1 MNVFKIISKLSST
14 MAFMFGFVVASLSI
28 IVGLSRMTENNTIFS
43 NFIDAA
49 LTEVQEHRAEL
60 YYQNQKIE
68 RDIDTQMT
76 FYHNIGANFPCMYG
90 TFPLGLESAKSIVD
104 GHKYGCGIDKIP
116 STPVVYSFGSNR
128 QQDFEKSFLQYRPD
142 AKIFVFEITRHNL
155 PPVKEWD
162 KRISYNNIGLGPPG
176 KAIHTKTTTR

>member
-1 MNVFKIISKLSST
+1 
-14 MAFMFGFVVASLSI
+14 MAFLFLGLFVASLSI
-28 IVGLSRMTENNTIFS
+28 AVELSRMSGSSAILS
-43 NFIDAA
+43 NFIDGA
-49 LTEVQEHRAEL
+49 LLEVQEHRAEL

-90 TFPLGLESAKSIVD
+90 TFALGLETAKSIVD
-104 GHKYGCGIDKIP
+104 GHKYGCGIDNIP
-116 STPVVYSFGSNR
+116 SVPVVYSFGSNK

-162 KRISYNNIGLGPPG
+162 RRISYNSIGLGPPG
-176 KAIHTKTTTR
+176 KTVHTRTTTR

>member
-1 MNVFKIISKLSST
+1 
-14 MAFMFGFVVASLSI
+14 MAFLFLGLFVASLSI
-28 IVGLSRMTENNTIFS
+28 AVELSRMSGSSAILS
-43 NFIDAA
+43 NFRDGA
-49 LTEVQEHRAEL
+49 LLEVQEHRAEL

-90 TFPLGLESAKSIVD
+90 TFALGLETAKSIVD

-116 STPVVYSFGSNR
+116 SVPVVYSFGSNK

-162 KRISYNNIGLGPPG
+162 RRISYNSIGLGPPG
-176 KAIHTKTTTR
+176 KTVHTRTTTR